1 MAPDSLRGQK
11 TVNTKNC
18 VGTPAPRS
26 ILIFAPSF
34 SSRFRD
40 IALIV

>member
-18 VGTPAPRS
+18 VGTPAPRG

-34 SSRFRD
+34 RAGFE
-40 IALIV
+40 I